1 MSQIL
6 VEHEQIVF
14 ETIKEYLNKNRTFD
28 IKKILPFIASKFA
41 KSSININNEGIYK
54 VITSLIRKKMVI
66 EGTKL
71 TKDNILINPKR
82 IDIFNFIIDNPGKH
96 LNKIAKELEISNA
109 VVYWHLSVILKFGLI
124 QKIDFDNREVYFDIN
139 LNKNEL
145 FKIYIISKEKSK
157 KIINYLKVNN
167 IGIPKTKLSN
177 DLKIHYNTIGKYLK
191 YLEEFKIISKVKRS
205 NTKLYFLVDN

>member
-6 VEHEQIVF
+6 IEHEQLVF

-28 IKKILPFIASKFA
+28 IKRILPFIASKFA

-54 VITSLIRKKMVI
+54 IITSLVRKKMVI

-71 TKDNILINPKR
+71 TKDNILINQKR
-82 IDIFNFIIDNPGKH
+82 IEIINYIKDHPGKP

-109 VVYWHLSVILKFGLI
+109 SVYWHLSVLLKFELI
-124 QKIDFDNREVYFDIN
+124 QKMDFENWEVYFDLA

-177 DLKIHYNTIGKYLK
+177 DLNIHYNTIGKYLK
-191 YLEEFKIISKVKRS
+191 YLEEFKIIYKVKRS